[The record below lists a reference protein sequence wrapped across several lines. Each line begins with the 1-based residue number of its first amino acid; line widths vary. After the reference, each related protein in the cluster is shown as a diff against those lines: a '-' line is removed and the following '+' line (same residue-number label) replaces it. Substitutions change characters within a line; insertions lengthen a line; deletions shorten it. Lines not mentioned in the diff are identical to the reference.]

1 MTYRLFVHQQDKTM
15 EIVCDDWEADD
26 IMLYCRRAVI
36 RGYYP
41 EGVIFVAAFPLV
53 NVLSY
58 WIMEAEKVD
67 SSANKLPD
75 GAS

>member
-1 MTYRLFVHQQDKTM
+1 VTYRLIVHQKDKTQ

-26 IMLYCRRAVI
+26 TMLFCRRAVI

-58 WIMEAEKVD
+58 WVMQDASSEK
-67 SSANKLPD
+67 P
-75 GAS
+75 AS